1 MISIPDLSQIQAV
14 VFDMDGTLVD
24 SEGHYCDAYIHAM
37 ETFGGSLTP
46 EDYYQRF
53 AGQTD
58 EAIDRLLHAELEER
72 VDQPTIRRTWAE
84 EYHRLRQAG
93 GVPQLPGAADLL
105 DHFAARGLPM
115 AVASAAGMGDIE
127 VNLELAGIRE
137 RFAVLASGEDVPNT
151 KPAPDVYLL
160 AAKRLGVAPERCLAF
175 EDTNSG
181 CRAAIAAGMQ
191 SFMVPHQCEADDFV
205 REHAQGIA
213 KSLTEIVEAL
223 GEFE

>member
-24 SEGHYCDAYIHAM
+24 SEGHYCHAYIHTM

-53 AGQTD
+53 AEQTD
-58 EAIDRLLHAELEER
+58 EAIDRLLHAELEGR

-115 AVASAAGMGDIE
+115 AVARSSSRWRGWAVRNRSRGTSWEESMRCSRVA
-127 VNLELAGIRE
+127 RE
-137 RFAVLASGEDVPNT
+137 ASGS
-151 KPAPDVYLL
+151 
-160 AAKRLGVAPERCLAF
+160 RLRP
-175 EDTNSG
+175 
-181 CRAAIAAGMQ
+181 
-191 SFMVPHQCEADDFV
+191 
-205 REHAQGIA
+205 
-213 KSLTEIVEAL
+213 
-223 GEFE
+223 